1 MSGGSKVVRLNESK
15 RVLFENAASL
25 DGIFSPKSVAL
36 VHAGLPGAPGA
47 DAISTFL
54 NGGFQGTSFVI
65 QPGSSP
71 APGTRTYA
79 RLSDVPGKID
89 LAVAVTSAEAAPAV
103 VADCVQ
109 HNVKGVVLLS
119 PRLGTHDA
127 YSPEAAAQMRSILG
141 SSRTRVIGPGAL
153 GVMSPLLGLNA
164 TAGLPMA
171 MGGTVAFVCESPLL
185 GRVVLDWSLKHLV
198 GFSSFACVGS
208 MLDVSW
214 ANLIDYFG
222 QDPNTRTIALQIS
235 SAGNARSLISAA
247 REVSLN
253 KPIIVIK
260 AGLDGH
266 AARAFT
272 WKSRCQSS
280 DSQVLTAALERVG
293 VIEVDGI
300 DDLFYTADA
309 LSKQPRPRG
318 PRLMLVSNADGP
330 GVLAADSLA
339 RAGVELASPSEET
352 RSQVQQLLREE
363 NTLDDVLGDGSAEN
377 YVAVAKLAVNDP
389 NCDGVLLLLVPWALA
404 DPERTAAMLLELRNS
419 SKPILISY
427 LGAAD
432 TGSAQEALIRAC
444 IPTFS
449 SPEVAAR
456 VFQSMWR
463 YSYELQALY
472 ETPMLHAE
480 GDFET
485 HDFVYQLIVQARSS
499 GRSSLSPEESAEV
512 LARYGIATC
521 GPNVA
526 AVPDRNGVL
535 AKVGL
540 RVDPQFGAVLMF
552 GSVDRGPGVYGDVA
566 IGLPPLNATLA
577 RRMLEKSAFYRGLL
591 CEYQTGSLRA
601 LEEFLVRFSHIAS
614 DQPLIEEFEVEGLI
628 SPSDVL
634 AISSRC
640 KLHAPHTKSEDLPRP
655 AIRPYPVQYVSP
667 WRMKNG
673 QTVTMRPIRAE
684 DEPLMVKFHEALS
697 DHSVY
702 MRYFQRVKLST
713 RTAHQR
719 LSRVCF
725 LDYDREFALLAEVRD
740 PHSDDRRIVA
750 VATLVKSPQKSEG
763 EVAVLISD
771 DCQRQ
776 GLGKELVRRLIG
788 FARDEGLSRVVAT
801 TMFDNLGMSVVFE
814 RLGFQLSTDFEEQLV
829 NATLSLDS

>member
-1 MSGGSKVVRLNESK
+1 MSDAARHNESK
-15 RVLFENAASL
+15 RHLFENAASL

-36 VHAGLPGAPGA
+36 VHTGLPGELG
-47 DAISTFL
+47 DNAISTFL
-54 NGGFQGTSFVI
+54 NGGFQGKSFVI
-65 QPGSSP
+65 QPGSPP
-71 APGTRTYA
+71 APDTGTYT
-79 RLSDVPGKID
+79 RLSDVPSKVD
-89 LAVAVTSAEAAPAV
+89 LAIAVTSAEEAPAV
-103 VADCVQ
+103 LADCVQ

-127 YSPEAAAQMRSILG
+127 YSPEAAAQMRNILG

-153 GVMSPLLGLNA
+153 GVMNPLLGLNA
-164 TAGLPMA
+164 TPGLPMP
-171 MGGTVAFVCESPLL
+171 MGGTVAFLCESPLL

-222 QDPNTRTIALQIS
+222 GDPNTRTIALQIS
-235 SAGNARSLISAA
+235 SVGDARALVSAA

-266 AARAFT
+266 SVRALT

-280 DSQVLTAALERVG
+280 DSLVFTAALERVG
-293 VIEVDGI
+293 VVQVETI
-300 DDLFYTADA
+300 DDLFYAADA

-330 GVLAADSLA
+330 AVLAADSLA
-339 RAGVELASPSEET
+339 RAGVQLASPSDET
-352 RSQVQQLLREE
+352 RSQVQQLLVEQ
-363 NTLDDVLGDGSAEN
+363 NTLDDVLGDSSAEN
-377 YVAVAKLAVNDP
+377 YVAAAKLAINDP

-404 DPERTAAMLLELRNS
+404 DPQLTAGMLLELRNS

-427 LGAAD
+427 FGAPD
-432 TGSAQEALIRAC
+432 SGSAQEALIRAC

-449 SPEVAAR
+449 TPEVAAR

-480 GDFET
+480 GDSQT
-485 HDFVYQLIVQARSS
+485 HDFVHRLILQARSS
-499 GRSSLSPEESAEV
+499 GRTSLSPLESAEV
-512 LARYGIATC
+512 LAKYGIATF
-521 GPNVA
+521 GPNVSA
-526 AVPDRNGVL
+526 APDRNG
-535 AKVGL
+535 G
-540 RVDPQFGAVLMF
+540 RVKLGFRLDPQFGAYLMF
-552 GSVDRGPGVYGDVA
+552 GSADRGPGVYGDVA

-591 CEYQTGSLRA
+591 HEYQSDSLRG

-614 DQPLIEEFEVEGLI
+614 DQPLIKEFEVEGLI

-640 KLHAPHTKSEDLPRP
+640 MLHAPSTKGEDLPRP
-655 AIRPYPVQYVSP
+655 AIRPYPVQYVSL
-667 WRMKNG
+667 WQMKNG

-684 DEPLMVKFHEALS
+684 DEPLMVKFHERLS

-725 LDYDREFALLAEVRD
+725 LDYDREFALLAEVLD
-740 PHSDDRRIVA
+740 PHTDDRRIVA
-750 VATLVKSPQKSEG
+750 VATLIKSPQKSEG

-776 GLGKELVRRLIG
+776 GLGKELIRRLIG
-788 FARDEGLSRVVAT
+788 FAQDEGLRRVVAS
-801 TMFDNLGMSVVFE
+801 TMLENLGMSAVFE
-814 RLGFQLSTDFEEQLV
+814 KLGFQLSTDFEEELV
-829 NATLSLDS
+829 NATLSLHS